1 MSCCVCLFGP
11 GGSDGFSN
19 SPSSASGDESI
30 PRSRRCYFGIFFPED
45 VGVRPA
51 HMFFDREKPAAKI
64 LEGAAAYAGMKLDK
78 GRLMGSPEKLN
89 VFTLEG
95 DVLRLDLELEVSSYT
110 AAFVHWQWSGM
121 CSNDNPGCC
130 VHAGSSRR
138 GTASVFHFD
147 PREGQPSIRRENRCS
162 QGAKLRTQPICR
174 TSDLQSFGIA
184 MSIYDPGERQW
195 GMLLLT
201 LAVVLVAGNGG
212 RVCFHEWLLY
222 NMRVKY
228 AMQRL
233 LKSLY
238 VVQNRGCGSKHRYLQ
253 PHLLRRHVEMYS
265 CTETPHC
272 ASPTSPSRKCNHK
285 IATNL

>member
-95 DVLRLDLELEVSSYT
+95 DVLRLDLELEAHLGGALHPSSILILEKGNRLSDERI
-110 AAFVHWQWSGM
+110 AAVKAMAVESASTSG
-121 CSNDNPGCC
+121 CS
-130 VHAGSSRR
+130 
-138 GTASVFHFD
+138 
-147 PREGQPSIRRENRCS
+147 I
-162 QGAKLRTQPICR
+162 
-174 TSDLQSFGIA
+174 
-184 MSIYDPGERQW
+184 M
-195 GMLLLT
+195 
-201 LAVVLVAGNGG
+201 
-212 RVCFHEWLLY
+212 
-222 NMRVKY
+222 
-228 AMQRL
+228 
-233 LKSLY
+233 
-238 VVQNRGCGSKHRYLQ
+238 
-253 PHLLRRHVEMYS
+253 
-265 CTETPHC
+265 
-272 ASPTSPSRKCNHK
+272 
-285 IATNL
+285 